1 MKKSSVRALCA
12 TVLAAGVMAG
22 GIAGAGAASAADP
35 GGVKLEGINNG
46 DCTATIKVTNFT
58 NSTFF
63 QPDWWFEQENDPAM
77 VNATTIPAEMPA
89 PWREVSG
96 IPWPIARWVGDS
108 PALTSGLDPGIP
120 SWGNGN
126 PYNRNAQPDGFVT
139 QRTIDLK
146 TVTGAPEPSAE
157 GTKTIWFRIKTG
169 PQTADRLPTPQ
180 KLVVDGCRS
189 SNGSLD
195 FGSLDFGSLGI

>member
-1 MKKSSVRALCA
+1 MRKSSMRALCA
-12 TVLAAGVMAG
+12 AVLATGVVAG
-22 GIAGAGAASAADP
+22 GMTGAGTASAAP
-35 GGVKLEGINNG
+35 GGLILQGVSNG
-46 DCTATIKVTNFT
+46 DCTATIKITNYT
-58 NSTFF
+58 NSTYY

-77 VNATTIPAEMPA
+77 VNATSIPAEMSA
-89 PWREVSG
+89 PWREVSQ

-108 PALTSGLDPGIP
+108 PALTSGLGPGVP

-139 QRTIDLK
+139 ERTIDLK
-146 TVTGAPEPSAE
+146 TVTGAPEPSSD

-180 KLVVDGCRS
+180 QLVVDGCRS

>member
-1 MKKSSVRALCA
+1 MRALCA
-12 TVLAAGVMAG
+12 TVLATGVMAG
-22 GIAGAGAASAADP
+22 GMTGAGAAFAEDAGGLILP
-35 GGVKLEGINNG
+35 GVNNG

-89 PWREVSG
+89 PWHESSG
-96 IPWPIARWVGDS
+96 IQWPMARWVGD
-108 PALTSGLDPGIP
+108 PPLASGLGPGVDG
-120 SWGNGN
+120 WGNGN
-126 PYNRNAQPDGFVT
+126 LYSRNAQPDGFVT

-169 PQTADRLPTPQ
+169 PQTADQLPAPQ
-180 KLVVDGCRS
+180 KLVVEGCRS
-189 SNGSLD
+189 SSGGLD
-195 FGSLDFGSLGI
+195 FGSLSL

>member
-1 MKKSSVRALCA
+1 MRTSSMRALCA
-12 TVLAAGVMAG
+12 AMLATGVAAGGM
-22 GIAGAGAASAADP
+22 AGAGTAFAAP
-35 GGVKLEGINNG
+35 GGLTLQGVSNG
-46 DCTATIKVTNFT
+46 DCTATIKITNYT
-58 NSTFF
+58 NSTYF

-77 VNATTIPAEMPA
+77 VNATSIPPEMSA

-108 PALTSGLDPGIP
+108 PALTSGLGPGVP
-120 SWGNGN
+120 SWGSGN

-139 QRTIDLK
+139 ERTIDLK

-157 GTKTIWFRIKTG
+157 GTKTIYFRIKTG
-169 PQTADRLPTPQ
+169 PQTADRLPNPQ
-180 KLVVDGCRS
+180 QLVVDGCQS